1 LDKVE
6 DTANDE
12 KIIKDLERLKE
23 QLSIKETEN
32 KKLQT
37 KLDRVCNDTE

>member
-12 KIIKDLERLKE
+12 KIVKDFERLKE

-32 KKLQT
+32 KKLQA